1 MISSGRKMLLSAS
14 VWHLSR
20 GSTAS
25 LMLLCDQTVDR
36 RAQGG
41 VDSRCYHLLS
51 GFPATQEKAAL
62 RASDSQIKLKQKV
75 SQLAFKST
83 CPSCAQP

>member
-25 LMLLCDQTVDR
+25 LMLLCDQTVDH
-36 RAQGG
+36 RARGG
-41 VDSRCYHLLS
+41 VDSRFYQLLC
-51 GFPATQEKAAL
+51 GLLATQEKAAL
-62 RASDSQIKLKQKV
+62 RASDNLNLDFCHIVK
-75 SQLAFKST
+75 
-83 CPSCAQP
+83 

>member
-36 RAQGG
+36 RAR
-41 VDSRCYHLLS
+41 V
-51 GFPATQEKAAL
+51 AL
-62 RASDSQIKLKQKV
+62 IAGSIV
-75 SQLAFKST
+75 SSAVSLPHKKERH
-83 CPSCAQP
+83 